1 MGNSQSDAIGKKIRD
16 GFDTMG
22 KKMGEGW
29 NEVKNFG
36 NKVWDGVK
44 SVPVL
49 GDIAGGIE
57 KYTPIG
63 IAATNLLR
71 GVDAGIQGGSKLLQG
86 DMKGVLDTGLNFAR
100 DTLNKGTPLTNLA
113 KNIPGIG
120 GLVSGMNSGVMN
132 TVGNAAINS
141 IDRFRQGDIK
151 GGLAQ
156 GLKAGTNYASGR
168 FGKAN
173 LLNKVVNKIV

>member
-22 KKMGEGW
+22 KKIGEGW
-29 NEVKNFG
+29 GEVKNFG

-49 GDIAGGIE
+49 GKIAEGVE

-63 IAATNLLR
+63 LAATNLLR
-71 GVDAGIQGGSKLLQG
+71 GVDSGITAGSKLLQG
-86 DMKGVLDTGLNFAR
+86 DLKGVVDTGLNYAR
-100 DTLNKGTPLTNLA
+100 DTINKGTPLTNLA
-113 KNIPGIG
+113 KNIPGVG
-120 GLVSGMNSGVMN
+120 GLVSGMQSGVMN
-132 TVGNAAINS
+132 TVGNAALNS
-141 IDRFRQGDIK
+141 IERFKEGDIK

-156 GLKAGTNYASGR
+156 GLKAGSNIITQK
-168 FGKAN
+168 FGKAKM
-173 LLNKVVNKIV
+173 LTKVVNKIV